1 MGDDREQRGE
11 DADPDREP
19 GGSETFLK
27 ALEDFEREKPSPG
40 PGRAEPVVGAR
51 IRGTLVAIGDEQS
64 LVDFGGRSEALVET
78 KHLRDEAGALKH
90 QPGDLVELFVVE
102 AADQIVLAP
111 SLLADPR
118 AAWSQVH
125 EARRTEVPVTGR
137 ATSLNA
143 GGLEVDLGG
152 VRGFCPVSQ
161 VEAAFCA
168 DPSVYVGRT
177 LQFLVTELDEARGTA
192 VLSRKALLRREEQE
206 KASRLLASLKPG
218 DEIEGSVTRLEPF
231 GAFVNIGGV
240 DGLVHVS
247 EISHDRTAHPRDA
260 LAEGQ
265 KVRVRVLRID
275 RLKDD
280 RPRIGLSIK
289 AAAPDPWANVGER
302 FTKGLRVRGAVV
314 RLTDFGAFVN
324 LAPGI
329 DGLVHVSEAAPHRVS
344 HVKEVLSQGQDV
356 EALVLAVDPVKRR
369 ISLSIREAIG
379 ESAPAARSAAV
390 GDAVEGVVA
399 GIKPYGVFVD
409 LPVYGHRVRGLVPRE
424 ETGEPRNADLMKRFK
439 VGQPLAVEVI
449 EVKEGKIRLSAARA
463 AARAEERGFRSYEQR
478 GGPAPDAPPTAMAE
492 ALRKAMEAARKKQEG
507 R

>member
-19 GGSETFLK
+19 DGSETFLK
-27 ALEDFEREKPSPG
+27 ALEDCEREKPSPG

-51 IRGTLVAIGDEQS
+51 IRG
-64 LVDFGGRSEALVET
+64 
-78 KHLRDEAGALKH
+78 
-90 QPGDLVELFVVE
+90 
-102 AADQIVLAP
+102 
-111 SLLADPR
+111 
-118 AAWSQVH
+118 
-125 EARRTEVPVTGR
+125 
-137 ATSLNA
+137 
-143 GGLEVDLGG
+143 GLEVELGG

-324 LAPGI
+324 L
-329 DGLVHVSEAAPHRVS
+329 
-344 HVKEVLSQGQDV
+344 
-356 EALVLAVDPVKRR
+356 
-369 ISLSIREAIG
+369 
-379 ESAPAARSAAV
+379 
-390 GDAVEGVVA
+390 
-399 GIKPYGVFVD
+399 
-409 LPVYGHRVRGLVPRE
+409 
-424 ETGEPRNADLMKRFK
+424 
-439 VGQPLAVEVI
+439 
-449 EVKEGKIRLSAARA
+449 
-463 AARAEERGFRSYEQR
+463 
-478 GGPAPDAPPTAMAE
+478 
-492 ALRKAMEAARKKQEG
+492 
-507 R
+507 